1 MKKISIITVCY
12 NAENEIEKT
21 MKSVL
26 NQTYMDLEYII
37 VDGASTDS
45 TLLKIK
51 SISKDYPT
59 VIVKVYSEPDKG
71 IYDAMNKGIKASSG
85 EWLCMMNAGDVFT
98 NENVLTEVFSN
109 SIPENISFLY
119 SDFYKATS
127 FDKYFRVHTCCEEHN
142 KVLVHQSTIY
152 KRSLHEEHGYYAVT
166 PKLIVSDYLFF
177 LRIPVEQT
185 MKVNT
190 VIAKY
195 EGGGVSEQ
203 GGWAHKQALC
213 ANVTFRHTSFWSVYW
228 QYFKWRVKISL
239 PKRIREIIRLKMSG
253 VENV

>member
-1 MKKISIITVCY
+1 MKISIITISY
-12 NAENEIEKT
+12 NVEKEIERT
-21 MKSVL
+21 MRSVL
-26 NQTYMDLEYII
+26 NQTFQDLEYIV
-37 VDGASTDS
+37 VDGKSKDNTVA
-45 TLLKIK
+45 IAK
-51 SISKDYPT
+51 SIAAEYPDRT
-59 VIVKVYSEPDKG
+59 VRIISEPDKG
-71 IYDAMNKGIKASSG
+71 IYDAMNKGIKMASG
-85 EWLCMMNAGDVFT
+85 EWVNMMNAGDVFVD
-98 NENVLTEVFSN
+98 ENVL
-109 SIPENISFLY
+109 ENIFKEQIPDDIAFLY

-127 FDKYFRVHTCCEEHN
+127 LGRYFRVHTCCEEHY

-177 LRIPVEQT
+177 LRIPIEQT
-185 MKVNT
+185 MKVDT

-213 ANVTFRHTSFWSVYW
+213 ANVVFRHTSFWIVYW
-228 QYFKWRVKISL
+228 QYVKWRIKISL
-239 PKRIREIIRLKMSG
+239 PKRVREIIRLKMSG

>member
-1 MKKISIITVCY
+1 MKISIITICY
-12 NAENEIEKT
+12 NSIKEIERT
-21 MKSVL
+21 IRSVL
-26 NQTYMDLEYII
+26 NQTFKDLEYII
-37 VDGASTDS
+37 VDGASIDGTPEKAKEILMQYS
-45 TLLKIK
+45 NRYTRLI
-51 SISKDYPT
+51 
-59 VIVKVYSEPDKG
+59 SEPDKG

-213 ANVTFRHTSFWSVYW
+213 ANVTFRHTPFWSVYW